1 MNTIRPNEH
10 RAKNAIT
17 LIWVMLI
24 LEAVSLISGYFQYD
38 LLRNVANG
46 VETSTDAAN
55 ANDLREQIIAIIYM
69 MAYIVSIVTFILWF
83 RRAYYNLHQK
93 IDYLSYSEGWAAGAW
108 FVPIVCL
115 YRPYQIMKELYTE
128 TKELLSR
135 SELETIGGISASTS
149 KNLSARSIDI
159 TDNLSTGRLGL
170 WWAFWIISSILGQIV
185 FRYSREAETIDELIN
200 LKIIDM
206 VSSIISIPLALITI
220 KVIKNYSEVEPSLSA
235 MNDEPEI
242 TGV

>member
-1 MNTIRPNEH
+1 MKIIRTNEQ

-24 LEAVSLISGYFQYD
+24 LEAVSLISEYFQYD
-38 LLRNVANG
+38 LLRDIANG
-46 VETSTDAAN
+46 IEISTEAAN

-93 IDYLSYSEGWAAGAW
+93 IDYLSYSEGWAAGVW

-135 SELETIGGISASTS
+135 NELETIGKVSASTR
-149 KNLSARSIDI
+149 KDLSARNVDI

-185 FRYSREAETIDELIN
+185 FRYSREAETIDELLVLAVIG
-200 LKIIDM
+200 M
-206 VSSIISIPLALITI
+206 ISNIVGIPLALITI
-220 KVIKNYSEVEPSLSA
+220 KVIKNYSEVEPLLSA
-235 MNDEPEI
+235 MNDEPE
-242 TGV
+242 TSF